1 MSTWDPDAPS
11 NHHATD
17 LWSVFV
23 DLAERQPD
31 VEAVLAPG
39 RPSLRFGDF
48 PARIE
53 AVRRALHAAGIGR
66 GDVVATALPNGADTA
81 VCLVGLGCFATVVRL
96 NPTYSEDEFDRYL
109 KRIQPKALVLPH
121 GNGVLARRVATAL
134 GITIVDLIAHLDDAC
149 GVFSLHA
156 EHRATP
162 TRPEWATTDD
172 LAFILLTSGS
182 TGGSRLVPLR
192 QRLLL
197 TYAKAAQTYYALGSA
212 DRSLHI
218 MPMFHGHGL
227 KASLLNPLINGG
239 GVVCPDRFDA
249 TAFFG
254 WLEAFPPDV
263 VFSWV
268 RHQRGDLQR
277 PRTISRDGQS
287 GGPPLH
293 SFRLRSPR

>member
-1 MSTWDPDAPS
+1 
-11 NHHATD
+11 
-17 LWSVFV
+17 
-23 DLAERQPD
+23 
-31 VEAVLAPG
+31 
-39 RPSLRFGDF
+39 
-48 PARIE
+48 
-53 AVRRALHAAGIGR
+53 
-66 GDVVATALPNGADTA
+66 VATALPNGADTA
-81 VCLVGLGCFATVVRL
+81 VCLVGLGCFATVVPL

-254 WLEAFPPDV
+254 WLEAFHPTW
-263 VFSWV
+263 FSA
-268 RHQRGDLQR
+268 GFAINGA
-277 PRTISRDGQS
+277 ISRGLGPFRATARAAGLRFIRS
-287 GGPPLH
+287 GSGHLDRRVMFDLEEAFGAPVLE
-293 SFRLRSPR
+293 R